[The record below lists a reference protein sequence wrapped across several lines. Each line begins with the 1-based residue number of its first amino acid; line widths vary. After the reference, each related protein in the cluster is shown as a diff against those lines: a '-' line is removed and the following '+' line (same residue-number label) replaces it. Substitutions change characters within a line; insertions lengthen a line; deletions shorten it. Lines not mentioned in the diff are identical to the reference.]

1 MYELKSIERPSLEL
15 GLYVVENS
23 KNVLV
28 ESPECPST
36 STKVGFWIV
45 QLMSPVVLLLRDLIF
60 LLESPCYTNQE
71 FEWSI

>member
-36 STKVGFWIV
+36 STKVGFLIV

-60 LLESPCYTNQE
+60 LLESPCYTNQV